1 LMRRLPPKTPTKNEL
16 KIANLRLSEIAGQ
29 SLKNTYLWSSLTRLG
44 LDACLRICPANAF
57 GTTLYSFAKNSADI
71 SEIYLLQKA
80 QAAPHRMSCIIRA
93 YEQRDRLRNTGRALF
108 SHVVSSVAMVH
119 CSLSGKTAHRQSD
132 AGAALAAYCA
142 PYWPGC
148 AGSRRC
154 GCGIS
159 S

>member
-1 LMRRLPPKTPTKNEL
+1 MRRSPPKTPAQNEL
-16 KIANLRLSEIAGQ
+16 KIANLRLSENCRPK
-29 SLKNTYLWSSLTRLG
+29 LKKHLSFGLERLDWG
-44 LDACLRICPANAF
+44 WMLVCEICPANAF
-57 GTTLYSFAKNSADI
+57 RTTLYSFAKNSADI

-80 QAAPHRMSCIIRA
+80 QAAPHRMSCIIRG

-108 SHVVSSVAMVH
+108 SHVASSVAMVH
-119 CSLSGKTAHRQSD
+119 CSLSGQAAHRQND

-159 S
+159 